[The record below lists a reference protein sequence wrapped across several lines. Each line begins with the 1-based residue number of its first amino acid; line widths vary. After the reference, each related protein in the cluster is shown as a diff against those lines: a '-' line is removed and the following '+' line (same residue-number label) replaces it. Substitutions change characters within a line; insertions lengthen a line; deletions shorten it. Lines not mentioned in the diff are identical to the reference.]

1 MDVYVRTQRDGSRGL
16 NKFVLNA
23 EDQPIEEVGDYCTV
37 EETAL
42 GTMKVKS
49 SGECETEKR
58 NALIF
63 FDVLRE
69 WGDNG
74 CGTTCK
80 SLEARIG

>member
-49 SGECETEKR
+49 SRECEAEERTPL
-58 NALIF
+58 NF

-69 WGDNG
+69 
-74 CGTTCK
+74 
-80 SLEARIG
+80 